1 MTQAV
6 FDLLIN
12 FRYWMLDWL
21 HGGKETFAA
30 WFQIYGLYW
39 GLYFVATYNPVDIFN
54 LTIYSFGDFSLVCWV
69 PLKDSRV
76 GGTTCPSERGVLSC
90 FLYVWDE
97 LPSGRQLWTGTLP
110 YLLILLLKCGRPCFN
125 ISVDGPGTYC
135 SWNKGETVTTLTVL
149 SSFSQLVT
157 LRILWCHLPL
167 HIFWPLLACISQELL
182 PL

>member
-69 PLKDSRV
+69 PLKDSMTLHGFECSV
-76 GGTTCPSERGVLSC
+76 HCGLTLVISGGGTTCPSERGVLSSA
-90 FLYVWDE
+90 FYMFE
-97 LPSGRQLWTGTLP
+97 MN
-110 YLLILLLKCGRPCFN
+110 YLLEDSCE
-125 ISVDGPGTYC
+125 PGHFPT
-135 SWNKGETVTTLTVL
+135 S
-149 SSFSQLVT
+149 
-157 LRILWCHLPL
+157 
-167 HIFWPLLACISQELL
+167 
-182 PL
+182 